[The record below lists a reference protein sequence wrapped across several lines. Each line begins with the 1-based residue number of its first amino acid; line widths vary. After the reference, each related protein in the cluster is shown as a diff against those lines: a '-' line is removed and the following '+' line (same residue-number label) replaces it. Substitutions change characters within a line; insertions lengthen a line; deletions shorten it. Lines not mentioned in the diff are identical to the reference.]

1 MLLFEKDFNHY
12 KPEKI
17 IGVLCRMASKISNDY
32 ICDLISHEENYII
45 FYSIDNI
52 VNIYNCPSGLI
63 YKTEKVGDSVNVY
76 ILFIATTYR
85 FRKVG
90 YASLF
95 IKEFMS
101 FIRTKFA
108 SEEVRS
114 IKIILD
120 SIIEAVSFYEHIG
133 FKWVKTNQYNEHLNI
148 PEKSTEEHF
157 VMVYEMN

>member
-1 MLLFEKDFNHY
+1 
-12 KPEKI
+12 
-17 IGVLCRMASKISNDY
+17 
-32 ICDLISHEENYII
+32 
-45 FYSIDNI
+45 
-52 VNIYNCPSGLI
+52 
-63 YKTEKVGDSVNVY
+63 
-76 ILFIATTYR
+76 
-85 FRKVG
+85 
-90 YASLF
+90 
-95 IKEFMS
+95 MS